1 MPGKERCKQLKF
13 YRNRI
18 AIVNGIDFQAKEC
31 DFHGE
36 CPGYCPACDEEILLL
51 EKKLKEKEKRGE
63 RIKLYG
69 LIKVSFKNGDNV
81 HEYKLENLNKPNT
94 ASSPANGAN
103 NKVNN
108 VNQNGENSND
118 KKKDEGFAFLGW
130 IEDLR
135 GDW

>member
-31 DFHGE
+31 DFQGE

-63 RIKLYG
+63 TIKLYG
-69 LIKVSFKNGDNV
+69 LIKVSFKNGDNI
-81 HEYKLENLNKPNT
+81 HEYKLENLNKANAG
-94 ASSPANGAN
+94 ASSIGGNGNNNN
-103 NKVNN
+103 NKKRQETQKTE
-108 VNQNGENSND
+108 NQGP
-118 KKKDEGFAFLGW
+118 FFLGW
-130 IEDLR
+130 IEDTT